1 MYAHPRTSEHAEER
15 HRSTLSRGVRS
26 LRSDRSLLAQLLHLR
41 LLVRRVCGCVSRQYG
56 RERGA
61 GALARHDVRARNGA
75 RRAKRAAQH
84 HLERA
89 SSCWSA
95 WAGGQLAVMSVV
107 VGVGV
112 EPSHWHGRRRAHPM
126 VLKTAR
132 LDPGDAAMLNEPP
145 QLRLSRLRREAT
157 RVGRQPEWGGSQSGE
172 ATRVG
177 RQPEWQPE
185 RRIRDNQGRPV
196 EIAPPRRAAGPPT
209 LPLVVEGSGIG
220 LRDIA
225 PRRASQPRR
234 RSVQARRRTPSPE
247 CQASY
252 RASREDPTARAH
264 HGALAHVCP
273 QRRVRRA
280 AMSSAAAA
288 ASDGLV
294 RWRYLPP
301 RRGR

>member
-1 MYAHPRTSEHAEER
+1 
-15 HRSTLSRGVRS
+15 
-26 LRSDRSLLAQLLHLR
+26 
-41 LLVRRVCGCVSRQYG
+41 
-56 RERGA
+56 
-61 GALARHDVRARNGA
+61 
-75 RRAKRAAQH
+75 
-84 HLERA
+84 
-89 SSCWSA
+89 
-95 WAGGQLAVMSVV
+95 MSVV

-145 QLRLSRLRREAT
+145 QLRLSRLRR
-157 RVGRQPEWGGSQSGE
+157 E

-294 RWRYLPP
+294 RWRYLLP